1 MADMA
6 APLPGQFDAQAPGVT
21 AASGTA
27 SDSLEGDL
35 HSLEQQLA
43 ELQVYTA
50 QTLLSF
56 ASKCMLFSCI
66 TSRLYIIV
74 CWLRILLISA
84 CKLHLTMSYGR
95 PQVKVQRK
103 RAEADSVA
111 PYSRSFDRTL
121 VGTLFSASGGL
132 GLVRQMRVVA

>member
-21 AASGTA
+21 AASGIA

-43 ELQVYTA
+43 DLQVLKWCSWHTTA
-50 QTLLSF
+50 CSSLAKLKGHALYRSNTMFCSELF
-56 ASKCMLFSCI
+56 ADTAWNFIL
-66 TSRLYIIV
+66 
-74 CWLRILLISA
+74 CW
-84 CKLHLTMSYGR
+84 C
-95 PQVKVQRK
+95 PQVKVQQK

-111 PYSRSFDRTL
+111 PYSRSFNRTL
-121 VGTLFSASGGL
+121 VGTLFSASRGL
-132 GLVRQMRVVA
+132 GLVLHIWMIM